1 MKKEKGITF
10 TGSLRSDGITIY
22 QKQGKT
28 IIRSS
33 NRSTSKGFTIK
44 QFIQRQRMRHA
55 IALWRELEY
64 CYPMFTEAKSA
75 YNGFV
80 SLANRLPAVFVNKYD
95 AMHSPS
101 FLMPGIPVSD
111 GTLPELK
118 QRLGEVDGKAALITN
133 IKRYETRYTD
143 SLKLFVAEQTNEN
156 NIPRVKFRVRN
167 VLKEEFVETENGLA
181 LVGDEFADDNKG
193 WALVLVIGDS
203 CSSQSIVTR
212 CTYYEQFT
220 TKEVR
225 KAAARSYGGLKEPLY
240 LSPASLDD

>member
-10 TGSLRSDGITIY
+10 TGRLRSDGITIY

-33 NRSTSKGFTIK
+33 SRRTSKGFTIK

-64 CYPMFTEAKSA
+64 CYPMFTESKSA

-80 SLANRLPAVFVNKYD
+80 SLANHLPAVFVAKRD
-95 AMHSPS
+95 AMYHPS

-133 IKRYETRYTD
+133 IKWYEARYTD
-143 SLKLFVAEQTNEN
+143 TLKLFVAEQTNED
-156 NIPRVKFRVRN
+156 NIPRVNFRVRN
-167 VLKEEFVETENGLA
+167 VLKEELVETENGMA
-181 LVGDEFADDNKG
+181 LVGEEFSDDNKG
-193 WALVLVIGDS
+193 WALVLVIGES

-212 CTYYEQFT
+212 CKFYEQFT
-220 TKEVR
+220 TEEVMNE
-225 KAAARSYGGLKEPLY
+225 AAKTYGRVKKRPY
-240 LSPASLDD
+240 LSPGR

>member
-10 TGSLRSDGITIY
+10 TGSLLSDGLTIY

-33 NRSTSKGFTIK
+33 SRRTSKGFTIK

-80 SLANRLPAVFVNKYD
+80 SLANRLPAVFVAKRD
-95 AMHSPS
+95 AMDHPS

-133 IKRYETRYTD
+133 LKRYEARYTD
-143 SLKLFVAEQTNEN
+143 TLKLFVAEQTNED
-156 NIPRVKFRVRN
+156 NIPRVNFRVRN
-167 VLKEEFVETENGLA
+167 VLKEELVETENGMA
-181 LVGDEFADDNKG
+181 LVGEEFSDDNKG
-193 WALVLVIGDS
+193 WALVLVIGES
-203 CSSQSIVTR
+203 CSTQSIVTR
-212 CTYYEQFT
+212 CKFYEQFT
-220 TKEVR
+220 TEELMNE
-225 KAAARSYGGLKEPLY
+225 AAKTYGRVKKRPY
-240 LSPASLDD
+240 LSPGK

>member
-33 NRSTSKGFTIK
+33 TRSKSNGFTIK

-80 SLANRLPAVFVNKYD
+80 SLANHLPAVFVNKYD

-111 GTLPELK
+111 GTLPEVK
-118 QRLGEVDGKAALITN
+118 QHLGEVGGKAALITDIRPF
-133 IKRYETRYTD
+133 IKSYGMELR
-143 SLKLFVAEQTNEN
+143 LFTAEQINGTYPKVE
-156 NIPRVKFRVRN
+156 FDVRS
-167 VLKEEFVETENGLA
+167 VTREELVETGEGLA
-181 LVGDEFADDNKG
+181 LVGEEFADDNKG
-193 WALVLVIGDS
+193 WALVLVKGEN
-203 CSSQSIVTR
+203 CSPQSIVTR
-212 CTYYEQFT
+212 CTLYQQFT
-220 TKEVR
+220 TEEVMNEAAKTYGRVKE
-225 KAAARSYGGLKEPLY
+225 
-240 LSPASLDD
+240 SPFPSPRR

>member
-10 TGSLRSDGITIY
+10 TGRLRSDGITIY

-33 NRSTSKGFTIK
+33 SRRTSKGFTIK

-80 SLANRLPAVFVNKYD
+80 SLANRLPAVFVAKRD
-95 AMHSPS
+95 AMYHPS

-118 QRLGEVDGKAALITN
+118 QRLGEVDGKAALI
-133 IKRYETRYTD
+133 ID
-143 SLKLFVAEQTNEN
+143 FSPLSLRKGQELRLFTAEQTMQNDAPKVAFE
-156 NIPRVKFRVRN
+156 VRN
-167 VLKEEFVETENGLA
+167 VQKGELVAVDKMSSA
-181 LVGDEFADDNKG
+181 LIGEEFADDNKG
-193 WALVLVIGDS
+193 WALVLVMGES

-212 CTYYEQFT
+212 CKFYEQFT
-220 TKEVR
+220 TEELMNE
-225 KAAARSYGGLKEPLY
+225 AAKTYGRVKKRPY
-240 LSPASLDD
+240 LSPGR

>member
-33 NRSTSKGFTIK
+33 TRSKSNGFTIK

-55 IALWRELEY
+55 IALWRGLEF

-80 SLANRLPAVFVNKYD
+80 SLANHLPAVFVNKYD
-95 AMHSPS
+95 AMHSLS

-111 GTLPELK
+111 GTLPEVK
-118 QRLGEVDGKAALITN
+118 QHLGEVGGKAALITDIRPF
-133 IKRYETRYTD
+133 IKSYGMELR
-143 SLKLFVAEQTNEN
+143 LFTAEQINGTYPKVE
-156 NIPRVKFRVRN
+156 FDVRS
-167 VLKEEFVETENGLA
+167 VTREELIETGEGLA
-181 LVGDEFADDNKG
+181 LVGEEFADDNKG
-193 WALVLVIGDS
+193 WALVLVKGEN
-203 CSSQSIVTR
+203 CSPQSIVTR
-212 CTYYEQFT
+212 CTLYQQFT
-220 TKEVR
+220 TEEVMNEAAKTYGRVKE
-225 KAAARSYGGLKEPLY
+225 SPL
-240 LSPASLDD
+240 P

>member
-33 NRSTSKGFTIK
+33 SRRTSKGFTIK

-80 SLANRLPAVFVNKYD
+80 SLANRLPAVFVAKRD
-95 AMHSPS
+95 AMDHPS

-133 IKRYETRYTD
+133 LKRYEARYTD
-143 SLKLFVAEQTNEN
+143 TLKLFVAEQTNED
-156 NIPRVKFRVRN
+156 NIPRVNFRVRN
-167 VLKEEFVETENGLA
+167 LLKEEFVETENGMA
-181 LVGDEFADDNKG
+181 LVGAEFADDNKG
-193 WALVLVIGDS
+193 WALVLVIGES

-212 CTYYEQFT
+212 CKFYEQFT
-220 TKEVR
+220 TEEVMNE
-225 KAAARSYGGLKEPLY
+225 AAKTYGRVKKRPY
-240 LSPASLDD
+240 LSPGK

>member
-1 MKKEKGITF
+1 MKKENGITF

-33 NRSTSKGFTIK
+33 TRSKSNGFTIK

-55 IALWRELEY
+55 IALWRGLEF

-80 SLANRLPAVFVNKYD
+80 SLANHLPAVFVNKYD

-111 GTLPELK
+111 GTLPEVK
-118 QRLGEVDGKAALITN
+118 QHLGEVGGKAALITDIRPF
-133 IKRYETRYTD
+133 IKSYGMELR
-143 SLKLFVAEQTNEN
+143 LFTAEQINGTYPKVE
-156 NIPRVKFRVRN
+156 FDVRS
-167 VLKEEFVETENGLA
+167 VTREELIETGEGLA
-181 LVGDEFADDNKG
+181 LVGEEFADDNKG
-193 WALVLVIGDS
+193 WALVLVKGEN
-203 CSSQSIVTR
+203 CSPQSIVTR
-212 CTYYEQFT
+212 CTLYQQFT
-220 TKEVR
+220 TEEVMNEAAKTYGRVKE
-225 KAAARSYGGLKEPLY
+225 
-240 LSPASLDD
+240 SPFPSPRR

>member
-33 NRSTSKGFTIK
+33 SRRTSKGFTIK

-80 SLANRLPAVFVNKYD
+80 SLANRLPAVFVAKRD
-95 AMHSPS
+95 AMDHPS

-133 IKRYETRYTD
+133 LKRYEARYTD
-143 SLKLFVAEQTNEN
+143 TLKLFVAEQTNED
-156 NIPRVKFRVRN
+156 NIPRVNFRVRN
-167 VLKEEFVETENGLA
+167 VLKEELVETENGMA
-181 LVGDEFADDNKG
+181 LVGEEFSDDNKG

-212 CTYYEQFT
+212 CKFYEQFT
-220 TKEVR
+220 TEELMNE
-225 KAAARSYGGLKEPLY
+225 AAKTYGRVKKRPY
-240 LSPASLDD
+240 LSPGR

>member
-10 TGSLRSDGITIY
+10 TGRLRSDGITIY

-33 NRSTSKGFTIK
+33 SRRTSKGFTIK

-80 SLANRLPAVFVNKYD
+80 SLANRLPAVFVAKRD
-95 AMHSPS
+95 AMDHPS

-133 IKRYETRYTD
+133 LKRYEARYTD
-143 SLKLFVAEQTNEN
+143 TLKLFVAEQTNED
-156 NIPRVKFRVRN
+156 NIPRVNFRVRN
-167 VLKEEFVETENGLA
+167 VLKEELVETENGMA
-181 LVGDEFADDNKG
+181 LVGEEFSDDNKG

-212 CTYYEQFT
+212 CKFYEQFT
-220 TKEVR
+220 TEELMNE
-225 KAAARSYGGLKEPLY
+225 AAKTYGRVKKRPY
-240 LSPASLDD
+240 LSPGR

>member
-33 NRSTSKGFTIK
+33 SRRTSKGFTIK

-80 SLANRLPAVFVNKYD
+80 SLANRLPAVFVAKRD
-95 AMHSPS
+95 AMDHPS

-133 IKRYETRYTD
+133 IKWYEARYTD
-143 SLKLFVAEQTNEN
+143 TLKLFVAEQTNEN
-156 NIPRVKFRVRN
+156 NIPKVYFRVRN
-167 VLKEEFVETENGLA
+167 VLKEELVETENGMA
-181 LVGDEFADDNKG
+181 LVGEEFSDDNKG
-193 WALVLVIGDS
+193 WALVLVIGES
-203 CSSQSIVTR
+203 CSTQSIVTR
-212 CTYYEQFT
+212 CKFYEQFT
-220 TKEVR
+220 TEELMNE
-225 KAAARSYGGLKEPLY
+225 AAKTYGRVKKRPY
-240 LSPASLDD
+240 LSPGK

>member
-10 TGSLRSDGITIY
+10 TGRLRSDGITIY

-33 NRSTSKGFTIK
+33 SRRTSKGFTIK

-80 SLANRLPAVFVNKYD
+80 SLANRLPAVFVAKRD
-95 AMHSPS
+95 AMYHPS

-133 IKRYETRYTD
+133 LKRYEARYTD
-143 SLKLFVAEQTNEN
+143 TLKLFVAEQTNED
-156 NIPRVKFRVRN
+156 NIPRVNFRVRN
-167 VLKEEFVETENGLA
+167 VLKEELVETENGMA

-193 WALVLVIGDS
+193 WALVLVIGES

-212 CTYYEQFT
+212 CKFYEQFT
-220 TKEVR
+220 TEELMNE
-225 KAAARSYGGLKEPLY
+225 AAKTYGRVKKRPY
-240 LSPASLDD
+240 LSPGR

>member
-33 NRSTSKGFTIK
+33 TRSKSNGFTIK

-80 SLANRLPAVFVNKYD
+80 SLANHLPAVFVNKYD

-111 GTLPELK
+111 GTLPEVK
-118 QRLGEVDGKAALITN
+118 QHLGEVGGKAALITDIRPF
-133 IKRYETRYTD
+133 IKSYGME
-143 SLKLFVAEQTNEN
+143 LKLFTAEQINGTYPKVE
-156 NIPRVKFRVRN
+156 FDVRS
-167 VLKEEFVETENGLA
+167 VTREELVETGEGLA
-181 LVGDEFADDNKG
+181 LVGEEFADDNKG
-193 WALVLVIGDS
+193 WALVLVKGEN
-203 CSSQSIVTR
+203 CSPQSIVTR
-212 CTYYEQFT
+212 CTLYQQFT
-220 TKEVR
+220 TEEVLNEAAKTYGRVKE
-225 KAAARSYGGLKEPLY
+225 
-240 LSPASLDD
+240 SPFPSPRR

>member
-33 NRSTSKGFTIK
+33 TRSKSNGFTIK

-80 SLANRLPAVFVNKYD
+80 SLANHLPAVFVNKYD

-111 GTLPELK
+111 GTLPEVK
-118 QRLGEVDGKAALITN
+118 QHLGEVGGKAALITDIRPF
-133 IKRYETRYTD
+133 IKSYGMDLR
-143 SLKLFVAEQTNEN
+143 LFTAEQINGTYPKVE
-156 NIPRVKFRVRN
+156 FDVRS
-167 VLKEEFVETENGLA
+167 VTREELIETGEGLA
-181 LVGDEFADDNKG
+181 LVGEEFADDNKG
-193 WALVLVIGDS
+193 WALVLVKGEN
-203 CSSQSIVTR
+203 CSPQSIVTR
-212 CTYYEQFT
+212 CTLYQQFT
-220 TKEVR
+220 TEEVMNEAAKTYGRVKE
-225 KAAARSYGGLKEPLY
+225 
-240 LSPASLDD
+240 SPFPSPRR

>member
-33 NRSTSKGFTIK
+33 TRSKSNGFTIK

-55 IALWRELEY
+55 IALWRELEF

-80 SLANRLPAVFVNKYD
+80 SLANHLPAVFVNKYD

-111 GTLPELK
+111 GTLPEVK
-118 QRLGEVDGKAALITN
+118 QHLGEVGGKAALITDIRPF
-133 IKRYETRYTD
+133 IKSYGMELR
-143 SLKLFVAEQTNEN
+143 LFTAEQINGTYPKVE
-156 NIPRVKFRVRN
+156 FDVRS
-167 VLKEEFVETENGLA
+167 VTKEELVETGEGLT
-181 LVGDEFADDNKG
+181 LVGEEFADDNKG
-193 WALVLVIGDS
+193 WALVLVKGEN
-203 CSSQSIVTR
+203 CSPQSIVTR
-212 CTYYEQFT
+212 CTLYQQFT
-220 TKEVR
+220 TEEVMNEAAKTYGHVKE
-225 KAAARSYGGLKEPLY
+225 
-240 LSPASLDD
+240 SPFPSPRR

>member
-33 NRSTSKGFTIK
+33 TRSKSNGFTIK

-55 IALWRELEY
+55 IALWRGLEF

-80 SLANRLPAVFVNKYD
+80 SLANHLPAVFVNKYD

-111 GTLPELK
+111 GTLPEVK
-118 QRLGEVDGKAALITN
+118 QHLGEVGGKAALITDIRPF
-133 IKRYETRYTD
+133 IKSYGMELR
-143 SLKLFVAEQTNEN
+143 LFTAEQINGTYPKVE
-156 NIPRVKFRVRN
+156 FDVRS
-167 VLKEEFVETENGLA
+167 VTREELIETDEGLA
-181 LVGDEFADDNKG
+181 LVGEEFADDNKG
-193 WALVLVIGDS
+193 WALVLVKGEN
-203 CSSQSIVTR
+203 CSPQSIVTR
-212 CTYYEQFT
+212 CTLYQQFT
-220 TKEVR
+220 TEDVMNEAAKTYGRVKE
-225 KAAARSYGGLKEPLY
+225 
-240 LSPASLDD
+240 SPFPSPRR

>member
-33 NRSTSKGFTIK
+33 TRSKSNGFTIK

-55 IALWRELEY
+55 IALWRGLEF

-80 SLANRLPAVFVNKYD
+80 SLANHLPAVFVNKYD

-111 GTLPELK
+111 GTLPEVK
-118 QRLGEVDGKAALITN
+118 QHLGEVGGKAALITDIRPF
-133 IKRYETRYTD
+133 IKSYGMELR
-143 SLKLFVAEQTNEN
+143 LFTAEQINGTYPKVE
-156 NIPRVKFRVRN
+156 FDVRS
-167 VLKEEFVETENGLA
+167 VTREELIETGEGLA
-181 LVGDEFADDNKG
+181 LVGEEFADDNKG
-193 WALVLVIGDS
+193 WALVLVKGEN
-203 CSSQSIVTR
+203 CSPQSIVTR
-212 CTYYEQFT
+212 CTLYQQFT
-220 TKEVR
+220 TEEVMNEAAKTYGRVKE
-225 KAAARSYGGLKEPLY
+225 
-240 LSPASLDD
+240 SPFPSPRR

>member
-33 NRSTSKGFTIK
+33 SRRTSKGFTIK

-80 SLANRLPAVFVNKYD
+80 SLANRLPAVFVAKRD
-95 AMHSPS
+95 AMYHPS

-133 IKRYETRYTD
+133 LKRYEARYTD
-143 SLKLFVAEQTNEN
+143 TLKLFVAEQTNED
-156 NIPRVKFRVRN
+156 NIPRVNFRVRN
-167 VLKEEFVETENGLA
+167 VLKEELVETENGMA
-181 LVGDEFADDNKG
+181 LVGEEFSDDNKG
-193 WALVLVIGDS
+193 WALVLVIGES

-212 CTYYEQFT
+212 CKFYEQFT
-220 TKEVR
+220 TEEVMNE
-225 KAAARSYGGLKEPLY
+225 AAKTYGRVKKRPY
-240 LSPASLDD
+240 LSPGR

>member
-33 NRSTSKGFTIK
+33 SRSTSRDFTIK

-64 CYPMFTEAKSA
+64 CYPMFTNAKSA

-80 SLANRLPAVFVNKYD
+80 SLANHLPAVFVNKYD
-95 AMHSPS
+95 AIRNPS

-133 IKRYETRYTD
+133 IKRYEARYTD
-143 SLKLFVAEQTNEN
+143 TLKLFVAEQTNEN
-156 NIPRVKFRVRN
+156 NIPRVNFRVRN
-167 VLKEEFVETENGLA
+167 VLKEELVEVENGMA
-181 LVGDEFADDNKG
+181 LVGDEFADENKG
-193 WALVLVIGDS
+193 WALVLVIGNS
-203 CSSQSIVTR
+203 CSPQSIVTR
-212 CTYYEQFT
+212 CTFYQQFT
-220 TKEVR
+220 TEEVMNE
-225 KAAARSYGGLKEPLY
+225 AAKTYGRVMERPY
-240 LSPASLDD
+240 LSPRR

>member
-33 NRSTSKGFTIK
+33 TRSKSNGFTIK
-44 QFIQRQRMRHA
+44 LFIQRQRMRHA
-55 IALWRELEY
+55 IALWRELEF

-80 SLANRLPAVFVNKYD
+80 SLANHLPAVFVNKYD

-111 GTLPELK
+111 GTLPVVK
-118 QRLGEVDGKAALITN
+118 QHLGKVGGKAALITD
-133 IKRYETRYTD
+133 IRPYTK
-143 SLKLFVAEQTNEN
+143 SYGMELRLFTAEQINGTYPKVE
-156 NIPRVKFRVRN
+156 FDVR
-167 VLKEEFVETENGLA
+167 
-181 LVGDEFADDNKG
+181 
-193 WALVLVIGDS
+193 S
-203 CSSQSIVTR
+203 VTR
-212 CTYYEQFT
+212 PRTQH
-220 TKEVR
+220 
-225 KAAARSYGGLKEPLY
+225 PL
-240 LSPASLDD
+240 LQAQTPSE

>member
-33 NRSTSKGFTIK
+33 TRSKSNGFTIK

-80 SLANRLPAVFVNKYD
+80 SLANHLPAVFVNKYD

-111 GTLPELK
+111 GTLPEVK
-118 QRLGEVDGKAALITN
+118 QHLGEVGGKAALITD
-133 IKRYETRYTD
+133 IRPYTK
-143 SLKLFVAEQTNEN
+143 SYGMELRLFTAEQINGTYPKVE
-156 NIPRVKFRVRN
+156 FDVRS
-167 VLKEEFVETENGLA
+167 VTREELIETGEGLA
-181 LVGDEFADDNKG
+181 LVGEEFADDNKG
-193 WALVLVIGDS
+193 WALVLVKGEN
-203 CSSQSIVTR
+203 CSPQSIVTR
-212 CTYYEQFT
+212 CTLYQQFT
-220 TKEVR
+220 TEEVMNEAAKTYGRVKE
-225 KAAARSYGGLKEPLY
+225 
-240 LSPASLDD
+240 SPFPSPRR

>member
-1 MKKEKGITF
+1 MKKEKGMTF
-10 TGSLRSDGITIY
+10 NGSLRSEGITIY

-33 NRSTSKGFTIK
+33 TRSKTNGFTIG

-55 IALWRELEY
+55 IALWRELEC

-80 SLANRLPAVFVNKYD
+80 SLANRLPAVFVTKDEAAN
-95 AMHSPS
+95 HPS

-118 QRLGEVDGKAALITN
+118 LRLGEVGGKAALITN
-133 IKRYETRYTD
+133 IERYETPHTET
-143 SLKLFVAEQTNEN
+143 LKLFVAEQTCEY
-156 NIPRVKFRVRN
+156 NIPKVIFRMRN
-167 VLKEEFVETENGLA
+167 VMKEELVETGNGLA

-193 WALVLVIGDS
+193 WALVQVKGGN
-203 CSSQSIVTR
+203 CSPQGIVTR
-212 CTYYEQFT
+212 CTLYRQYT
-220 TKEVR
+220 TEEVMNEAAKTYGRVKE
-225 KAAARSYGGLKEPLY
+225 
-240 LSPASLDD
+240 SPFPSPGR

>member
-10 TGSLRSDGITIY
+10 TGRLRSDGITIY

-33 NRSTSKGFTIK
+33 SRRTSKGFTIK

-80 SLANRLPAVFVNKYD
+80 SLANRLPAVFVAKRD
-95 AMHSPS
+95 AMDHPS

-133 IKRYETRYTD
+133 IKWYEARYTD
-143 SLKLFVAEQTNEN
+143 TLKLFVAEQTNED
-156 NIPRVKFRVRN
+156 NIPRVNFRMRN
-167 VLKEEFVETENGLA
+167 VLKEEFVETENGMA
-181 LVGDEFADDNKG
+181 LVGAEFADDNKG

-203 CSSQSIVTR
+203 CSPQSIVTR
-212 CTYYEQFT
+212 CKFYEQFT
-220 TKEVR
+220 TEEVMNE
-225 KAAARSYGGLKEPLY
+225 AAKTYGRVKKRPY
-240 LSPASLDD
+240 LSPGR

>member
-10 TGSLRSDGITIY
+10 TGRLRSDGITIY

-33 NRSTSKGFTIK
+33 SRRTSKGFTIK

-64 CYPMFTEAKSA
+64 CYPMFTESKSA

-80 SLANRLPAVFVNKYD
+80 SLANHLPAVFVAKRD
-95 AMHSPS
+95 AMYHPS

-133 IKRYETRYTD
+133 LKRYEARYTD
-143 SLKLFVAEQTNEN
+143 TLKLFVAEQTNED
-156 NIPRVKFRVRN
+156 NIPRVNFRVRN
-167 VLKEEFVETENGLA
+167 VLKEELVETENGMA
-181 LVGDEFADDNKG
+181 LVGEEFSDDNKG
-193 WALVLVIGDS
+193 WALVLVIGES

-212 CTYYEQFT
+212 CKFYEQFT
-220 TKEVR
+220 TEELMNE
-225 KAAARSYGGLKEPLY
+225 AAKTYGRVKKRPY
-240 LSPASLDD
+240 LSPGR